1 MPPTKVIT
9 ASKSYTRIILFISSK
24 RSVVL
29 FMHLRGSISNGDWY
43 LDILHIIFGFFIIRF
58 VIKFHK
64 YVDPSSAIPK
74 KNFYFVSTPDLQQGP
89 NKKYPPPPPEY
100 TNLLFIISAKEAKI
114 NIYCMHMV
122 LT

>member
-1 MPPTKVIT
+1 MPPAKVIT

-43 LDILHIIFGFFIIRF
+43 LDILHIIFGFFIIMF

-64 YVDPSSAIPK
+64 YIDPFSAFPK
-74 KNFYFVSTPDLQQGP
+74 DFYFVSTPDLQQGP
-89 NKKYPPPPPEY
+89 NKKCPPPP
-100 TNLLFIISAKEAKI
+100 
-114 NIYCMHMV
+114 
-122 LT
+122 